1 MSFFIYA
8 DRFDPRHVHFGPTQ
22 CEHPSINTNTSINTS
37 INTNTNTNTNTSIHT
52 NANTNTIFS
61 RITYSTNHISL
72 NNVGFVLSD
81 ASVASL
87 VRAECAILDKY
98 VLQRGEPRRP
108 VHSIAPAAD
117 TSSSITIYG
126 VWETH
131 DECGLVYKG
140 SP

>member
-22 CEHPSINTNTSINTS
+22 CEHPSINTNT
-37 INTNTNTNTNTSIHT
+37 NTNTNTN
-52 NANTNTIFS
+52 FS

-117 TSSSITIYG
+117 TSSAITIYG

>member
-22 CEHPSINTNTSINTS
+22 CEHPAPNAPNAT
-37 INTNTNTNTNTSIHT
+37 TNTN
-52 NANTNTIFS
+52 FS

-87 VRAECAILDKY
+87 VRVECAILDKY

-117 TSSSITIYG
+117 TSSITIYG

-131 DECGLVYKG
+131 DECGLVYKC
-140 SP
+140 ST

>member
-22 CEHPSINTNTSINTS
+22 CEHPSINTNT
-37 INTNTNTNTNTSIHT
+37 NTNTNTNATTT
-52 NANTNTIFS
+52 NTNTNFS

>member
-22 CEHPSINTNTSINTS
+22 CEHPSTNTSTNTNTNA
-37 INTNTNTNTNTSIHT
+37 NTNTNTN
-52 NANTNTIFS
+52 FS

-140 SP
+140 SK

>member
-22 CEHPSINTNTSINTS
+22 CEHPSINTNTSIHT
-37 INTNTNTNTNTSIHT
+37 NTNTNTNTNATT
-52 NANTNTIFS
+52 TIFS

-117 TSSSITIYG
+117 TSSAITIYG